1 MAAKIVLIEDDQMLV
16 EMYSLMFKAEAFTV
30 LIADNGESGLALV
43 KKELPDLVLLDVMM
57 PKMDGFEVLAELK
70 KDAKTKD
77 IPVLLL
83 TNLSQQGDLEKGKNL
98 GAADYVVKASMTP
111 SGVIERIKKY
121 LK

>member
-1 MAAKIVLIEDDQMLV
+1 MLV